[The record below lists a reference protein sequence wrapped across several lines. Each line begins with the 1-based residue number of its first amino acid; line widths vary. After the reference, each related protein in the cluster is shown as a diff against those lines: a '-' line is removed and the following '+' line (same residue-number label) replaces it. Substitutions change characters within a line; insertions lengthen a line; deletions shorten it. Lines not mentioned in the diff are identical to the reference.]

1 MRVGETNGTDGTVR
15 RMEGGSPKLGWI
27 DDVEN
32 NFRNF
37 GFRDRKH
44 ATSNLE
50 HLRGIT
56 GESRVNLWLLGNNR
70 SKVSHISHTVHYNL
84 ITVI

>member
-1 MRVGETNGTDGTVR
+1 MRMGETNGTDGTVGK
-15 RMEGGSPKLGWI
+15 MVGGSPKLRWI

-37 GFRDRKH
+37 GFRDWKH

-50 HLRGIT
+50 
-56 GESRVNLWLLGNNR
+56 N
-70 SKVSHISHTVHYNL
+70 
-84 ITVI
+84 

>member
-1 MRVGETNGTDGTVR
+1 VGETNGTDGTVG
-15 RMEGGSPKLGWI
+15 RMAGVSPKLRWI

-44 ATSNLE
+44 ATLE
-50 HLRGIT
+50 HWRRIA

-70 SKVSHISHTVHYNL
+70 LKVFHISHTVHYNS

>member
-1 MRVGETNGTDGTVR
+1 MGETNGTDGTVA

-27 DDVEN
+27 DYVEN

-50 HLRGIT
+50 HWRRIT
-56 GESRVNLWLLGNNR
+56 GESRVSLWLLDNNR
-70 SKVSHISHTVHYNL
+70 SKVLHISHTVHYNL